1 MGFTMCKRMGR
12 VIWGCA
18 YVIYVSYVFYVSY
31 VSYVFYVVAG
41 LPNFVDCARVL

>member
-1 MGFTMCKRMGR
+1 MGFTMCKRIGR

-18 YVIYVSYVFYVSY
+18 YVIYVIY

>member
-1 MGFTMCKRMGR
+1 MGR

-18 YVIYVSYVFYVSY
+18 YVIYVIY

-41 LPNFVDCARVL
+41 LPNFVDCSRVL

>member
-1 MGFTMCKRMGR
+1 MCKRMRR

-18 YVIYVSYVFYVSY
+18 YVVYVIYVIYVSY

-41 LPNFVDCARVL
+41 LPNFVDCSRVL

>member
-18 YVIYVSYVFYVSY
+18 YVIYVIY

-41 LPNFVDCARVL
+41 LPNFVDFSRVV

>member
-1 MGFTMCKRMGR
+1 MGR

-18 YVIYVSYVFYVSY
+18 YVIYVIY

-41 LPNFVDCARVL
+41 LPNFVDYARVL

>member
-1 MGFTMCKRMGR
+1 MGFTMCKRIGR

-18 YVIYVSYVFYVSY
+18 YVIYVIY

-41 LPNFVDCARVL
+41 LPNIVGCARVL

>member
-1 MGFTMCKRMGR
+1 MCKRIGR

-18 YVIYVSYVFYVSY
+18 YVIYVIY

-41 LPNFVDCARVL
+41 LPNIVGCARVL

>member
-1 MGFTMCKRMGR
+1 MGR

-18 YVIYVSYVFYVSY
+18 YVIYVIY

-41 LPNFVDCARVL
+41 LPNIVDCARVL

>member
-1 MGFTMCKRMGR
+1 MGR

-18 YVIYVSYVFYVSY
+18 YVIYVIYVSYVSY
-31 VSYVFYVVAG
+31 VSYVFYVSYVVAG

>member
-18 YVIYVSYVFYVSY
+18 YVIYVIY

-41 LPNFVDCARVL
+41 LPNIVDCARVL